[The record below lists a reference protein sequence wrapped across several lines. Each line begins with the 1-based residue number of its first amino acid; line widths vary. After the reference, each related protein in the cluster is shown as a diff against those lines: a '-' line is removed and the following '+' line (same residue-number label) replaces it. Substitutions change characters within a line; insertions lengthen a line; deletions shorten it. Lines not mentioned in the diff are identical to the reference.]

1 MQYASLKNFDKSDM
15 TVQVINEQSLMITRG
30 DREGKEQILILLNFA
45 EDQVDYRCPDNIKKG
60 SKIID
65 SRESRWSGQEVKSLL
80 YPDQIASGHSI
91 SLPPLSVGVYMC

>member
-1 MQYASLKNFDKSDM
+1 M
-15 TVQVINEQSLMITRG
+15 TVRVINEQSLMITRG
-30 DREGKEQILILLNFA
+30 DREAMEQMVIFFNFA
-45 EDQVDYRCPDNIKKG
+45 EEQVDYRCPDDIKKG

-65 SRESRWSGQEVKSLL
+65 SGESKWSERDVKNVL